1 MAGYKSKK
9 MATDRQGEFSSFEQL
24 HEMIEPIARQL
35 AADKMGLI
43 KDITGSNLPDDLWSQ
58 CIPDAI
64 KMLGLDFGDE

>member
-1 MAGYKSKK
+1 MN
-9 MATDRQGEFSSFEQL
+9 EQL
-24 HEMIEPIARQL
+24 QEMIEPIARQL

-64 KMLGLDFGDE
+64 KMLGLDIGAE